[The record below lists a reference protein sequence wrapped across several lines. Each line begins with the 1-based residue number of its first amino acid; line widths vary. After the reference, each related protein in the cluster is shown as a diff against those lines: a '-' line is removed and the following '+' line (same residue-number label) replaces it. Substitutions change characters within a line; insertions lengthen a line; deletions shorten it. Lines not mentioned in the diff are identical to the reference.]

1 MIMNNELVMVLDTET
16 ANSLDDPLCYD
27 VGFAVVNPFTGEVI
41 EAQSYVVAEVFLD
54 KELMASAYF
63 ADKIPSYWEDIE
75 SGVRRLARFSTI
87 RKAVYETCRKYA
99 IKKIF
104 AHNMRFDNRSC
115 NLTQRWLTS
124 SKYRYFFPYGVEM
137 WDTLK
142 MARNTL
148 KHNDEYGEFCYENDY
163 LTKNGQRRYT
173 AEIIYRFLTDDNNFV
188 EEHKGLDDVMIEKE
202 ILRYCLEHDAEMDGR
217 LWA

>member
-27 VGFAVVNPFTGEVI
+27 IGFAVVNPFTGDVI
-41 EAQSYVVAEVFLD
+41 ETQSYVVAEVFLD

-63 ADKIPSYWEDIE
+63 ADKIPEYWADIE

-173 AEIIYRFLTDDNNFV
+173 AEIIYRFLTDNNDFV